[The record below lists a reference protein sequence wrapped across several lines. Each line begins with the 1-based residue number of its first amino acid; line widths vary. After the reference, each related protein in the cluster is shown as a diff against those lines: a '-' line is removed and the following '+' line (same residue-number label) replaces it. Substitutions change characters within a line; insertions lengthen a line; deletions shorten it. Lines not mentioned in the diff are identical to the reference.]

1 MDMDQMIDAQHELY
15 LRILRSVEN
24 LKKIGASKLNA
35 HTVQAAI
42 RVLDDKWAKF
52 TEQHEELRA
61 HFWKEI
67 KREKYTTEDLLSK
80 VETAYYGQRSEL
92 AGLEEQFV
100 EPVGPALGERV
111 RETAP
116 SRRTLPRINLPQFS
130 GKFKDWPA
138 YRDLFSSMVLG
149 DASLTK
155 IEQLHYLK
163 ISVKGDAEQ
172 LIRNLPSTEE
182 NLEDAWELLTTY
194 FENKRLLVRSYLT
207 AFTSLPRLKAPSAD
221 GLRRLFHGVLT
232 TVGAL
237 KGIGRPISD
246 CTDLFVHLVVEL
258 LDAETRREWES
269 SLRRSSEPP
278 SYDKLREFLQEQ
290 LMTWEVLQ
298 SVKTVAPAKPTE
310 KSSRSSRSSHVGT
323 RGSDPNRSCPLCKRD
338 HFIAYCEQY
347 KKKTVSE
354 KREAINTHQR
364 CWNCLGR
371 HLLADC
377 KSHKACATCSGRH
390 HTTLHDAFAA
400 VALPATASSS
410 STTTVHVARRPP
422 RECGP
427 ALLATAR
434 VFVAD
439 RVGTRH
445 AVRALIDPGSETSL
459 IAESLAQ
466 RLRLPRTPS
475 SVAIFGVGGIQTGV
489 THGRITATVS
499 SRDGHFALAVL
510 PLVFPRLTVYGG
522 TSEGEARSWP
532 HLDGLELADPEFH
545 RRDAVELLLGA
556 DVYLDLALP
565 EGFRR
570 GGPREPG
577 ALLTRFGWV
586 LLGVV
591 GAGHV
596 AAPVS
601 SLQCSTG
608 DDLVALVRRFWETEE
623 PPRAA
628 LPLTAD
634 EQECKDHFVRT
645 HVRLE
650 DGRYQVR
657 LPFRPGLPDLSST
670 RRTASRLLD
679 VMRRRFIHD
688 REFGLLYRD
697 FMNEYLTLGHMSPVS
712 AASLSPGSRICFL
725 PHHGVLRSSSTT
737 SKIRVVFNGSA
748 RTGGGS
754 SLNNWLLTGRNLLPS
769 LADTLT
775 RWRRHR
781 YVFVA
786 DIKMMY
792 RQIQL
797 HRNDRDLQRILWTEG
812 DEVKEFQLNTV
823 TYGLASAPYL
833 AIRVLHQLAIDEVG
847 RFPLGADVL
856 RQDVYMD
863 DVLTGAATLDAA
875 DDLLNQVAALCTAG
889 GFPLRKWA
897 ANDDR
902 LLVKI
907 PLAHR
912 LDVMTGA
919 RLPSES
925 HSVLGL
931 RWNPRED
938 VLSLSVRPTSTAL
951 PTKRSV
957 LSQTARLFDPLGWLA
972 PIIVRAKLLVQ
983 SAWIQQLD
991 WDAPLTRDDAAEW
1004 TRLEVELP
1012 LLEEIRV
1019 PRWFQSDAANNS
1031 QQLHGFC
1038 DASERAYAAVIY
1050 LRGVINGQP
1059 DMTLVV
1065 AKTKVAPVKRVS
1077 LPRLELCGA
1086 TFLAK
1091 LAEHVRSSLGLEG
1104 SAVHLWTDSTVTLGW
1119 IRGHPARWTTFVANR
1134 VAEIHRENQDAKW
1147 RHVPGRDNPADC
1159 ASRGVS
1165 PRELLRHPL

>member
-1 MDMDQMIDAQHELY
+1 
-15 LRILRSVEN
+15 
-24 LKKIGASKLNA
+24 
-35 HTVQAAI
+35 
-42 RVLDDKWAKF
+42 
-52 TEQHEELRA
+52 
-61 HFWKEI
+61 
-67 KREKYTTEDLLSK
+67 
-80 VETAYYGQRSEL
+80 
-92 AGLEEQFV
+92 
-100 EPVGPALGERV
+100 
-111 RETAP
+111 
-116 SRRTLPRINLPQFS
+116 
-130 GKFKDWPA
+130 
-138 YRDLFSSMVLG
+138 
-149 DASLTK
+149 
-155 IEQLHYLK
+155 
-163 ISVKGDAEQ
+163 
-172 LIRNLPSTEE
+172 
-182 NLEDAWELLTTY
+182 
-194 FENKRLLVRSYLT
+194 
-207 AFTSLPRLKAPSAD
+207 
-221 GLRRLFHGVLT
+221 
-232 TVGAL
+232 
-237 KGIGRPISD
+237 
-246 CTDLFVHLVVEL
+246 
-258 LDAETRREWES
+258 
-269 SLRRSSEPP
+269 
-278 SYDKLREFLQEQ
+278 
-290 LMTWEVLQ
+290 
-298 SVKTVAPAKPTE
+298 
-310 KSSRSSRSSHVGT
+310 
-323 RGSDPNRSCPLCKRD
+323 
-338 HFIAYCEQY
+338 
-347 KKKTVSE
+347 
-354 KREAINTHQR
+354 
-364 CWNCLGR
+364 
-371 HLLADC
+371 
-377 KSHKACATCSGRH
+377 
-390 HTTLHDAFAA
+390 
-400 VALPATASSS
+400 
-410 STTTVHVARRPP
+410 
-422 RECGP
+422 
-427 ALLATAR
+427 
-434 VFVAD
+434 
-439 RVGTRH
+439 
-445 AVRALIDPGSETSL
+445 
-459 IAESLAQ
+459 
-466 RLRLPRTPS
+466 
-475 SVAIFGVGGIQTGV
+475 
-489 THGRITATVS
+489 
-499 SRDGHFALAVL
+499 
-510 PLVFPRLTVYGG
+510 
-522 TSEGEARSWP
+522 
-532 HLDGLELADPEFH
+532 
-545 RRDAVELLLGA
+545 
-556 DVYLDLALP
+556 
-565 EGFRR
+565 
-570 GGPREPG
+570 
-577 ALLTRFGWV
+577 
-586 LLGVV
+586 
-591 GAGHV
+591 
-596 AAPVS
+596 
-601 SLQCSTG
+601 
-608 DDLVALVRRFWETEE
+608 
-623 PPRAA
+623 
-628 LPLTAD
+628 
-634 EQECKDHFVRT
+634 
-645 HVRLE
+645 
-650 DGRYQVR
+650 
-657 LPFRPGLPDLSST
+657 
-670 RRTASRLLD
+670 
-679 VMRRRFIHD
+679 MRRRFIQD

-797 HRNDRDLQRILWTEG
+797 HRDDRDLQRILWTEG
-812 DEVKEFQLNTV
+812 DEVKEFQLNSV

-833 AIRVLHQLAIDEVG
+833 AIRVLHQLANDEVG

-875 DDLLNQVAALCTAG
+875 DDLLDQVAALCTAG

-1004 TRLEVELP
+1004 TRLEEELP

-1019 PRWFQSDAANNS
+1019 PRWFQGDAATNS

-1050 LRGVINGQP
+1050 LRGVI
-1059 DMTLVV
+1059 DVTLVI

-1086 TFLAK
+1086 TLLAK

-1104 SAVHLWTDSTVTLGW
+1104 SAMHLWTDSTVTLGW

-1165 PRELLRHPL
+1165 PKELLRHSLWWHGPTYLSGHPDTWPKDVGSQEETSLPNSDRKNAT

>member
-1 MDMDQMIDAQHELY
+1 M
-15 LRILRSVEN
+15 
-24 LKKIGASKLNA
+24 
-35 HTVQAAI
+35 
-42 RVLDDKWAKF
+42 
-52 TEQHEELRA
+52 
-61 HFWKEI
+61 
-67 KREKYTTEDLLSK
+67 
-80 VETAYYGQRSEL
+80 AYYGQRSEL
-92 AGLEEQFV
+92 AGLEEQFT
-100 EPVGPALGERV
+100 EPAGPALGERV
-111 RETAP
+111 RKTAP

-130 GKFKDWPA
+130 GKFEDWPA

-163 ISVKGDAEQ
+163 TSVKGDAEQ

-269 SLRRSSEPP
+269 SLGRSSEPP

-323 RGSDPNRSCPLCKRD
+323 RGPDPNRSCPLCKKD
-338 HFIAYCEQY
+338 HFIAYC
-347 KKKTVSE
+347 
-354 KREAINTHQR
+354 
-364 CWNCLGR
+364 
-371 HLLADC
+371 
-377 KSHKACATCSGRH
+377 RH

-410 STTTVHVARRPP
+410 STATVHVARRPP

-499 SRDGHFALAVL
+499 SRDGHFALAVS

-634 EQECKDHFVRT
+634 KQECEDHFVRT
-645 HVRLE
+645 HVQLE

-670 RRTASRLLD
+670 RRAASRLLD
-679 VMRRRFIHD
+679 VMRRRFIQD

-712 AASLSPGSRICFL
+712 AASLSPGASICFL

-797 HRNDRDLQRILWTEG
+797 HRDDRDLQRILWTEG

-833 AIRVLHQLAIDEVG
+833 AIRVLHQLANDEVSAG
-847 RFPLGADVL
+847 RRCTAPGCLHG
-856 RQDVYMD
+856 RC
-863 DVLTGAATLDAA
+863 TLNDAA
-875 DDLLNQVAALCTAG
+875 
-889 GFPLRKWA
+889 
-897 ANDDR
+897 
-902 LLVKI
+902 
-907 PLAHR
+907 
-912 LDVMTGA
+912 
-919 RLPSES
+919 
-925 HSVLGL
+925 
-931 RWNPRED
+931 
-938 VLSLSVRPTSTAL
+938 
-951 PTKRSV
+951 
-957 LSQTARLFDPLGWLA
+957 
-972 PIIVRAKLLVQ
+972 
-983 SAWIQQLD
+983 
-991 WDAPLTRDDAAEW
+991 
-1004 TRLEVELP
+1004 RLESSLMC
-1012 LLEEIRV
+1012 
-1019 PRWFQSDAANNS
+1019 AAPS
-1031 QQLHGFC
+1031 FEDGRRC
-1038 DASERAYAAVIY
+1038 DASLYCVRIPTDYFYA
-1050 LRGVINGQP
+1050 L
-1059 DMTLVV
+1059 D
-1065 AKTKVAPVKRVS
+1065 
-1077 LPRLELCGA
+1077 
-1086 TFLAK
+1086 
-1091 LAEHVRSSLGLEG
+1091 
-1104 SAVHLWTDSTVTLGW
+1104 TDSHPMENRRGKRIRSFNVPLSHLAILPSLVICAGVLVTV
-1119 IRGHPARWTTFVANR
+1119 
-1134 VAEIHRENQDAKW
+1134 
-1147 RHVPGRDNPADC
+1147 VPEVMG
-1159 ASRGVS
+1159 S
-1165 PRELLRHPL
+1165 L